1 MKKLWQTL
9 QWCLKIVVGTSLFSL
24 GFVLFLNPHSFN
36 GGGVSG
42 LAQILVKLT
51 GLGTVALW
59 VALINIPLFIIGG
72 LRVGKKFFV
81 GSLVGIISV
90 TATLELFSLLPVPET
105 EPLLAC
111 VYGGSCIGLGVGIVF
126 MAGASTGGSDIVVRL
141 LKMKWRNMPIGT
153 INMGFDMVVMLLTGL
168 AFGEMS
174 KALYTGITVFLAGK
188 VLDMMVYS
196 FDYSK
201 VVLIISQHH
210 GQIADDIFKK
220 LDRGVTYLSG
230 EGAYSGTEKKV
241 ILSVVK
247 RHQLADLKQ
256 LVVDI
261 DKDAFV
267 IVQEAHQV
275 LGDGF
280 SRYTKDS
287 L

>member
-1 MKKLWQTL
+1 MKKVMQTGL
-9 QWCLKIVVGTSLFSL
+9 WCLRIIAGTCLFAL
-24 GFVLFLNPHSFN
+24 GFVLFLDPHSFN

-42 LAQILVKLT
+42 LAQILVRLT
-51 GLGTVALW
+51 GFGSVALW
-59 VALINIPLFIIGG
+59 VVLINVPLFIIGG
-72 LRVGKKFFV
+72 MRVGKKFFF
-81 GSLVGIISV
+81 GSLVGFLTTTV
-90 TATLELFSLLPVPET
+90 ALELFAHLPVPQT
-105 EPLLAC
+105 DPLLAC
-111 VYGGSCIGLGVGIVF
+111 IYGGSLIGAGLGVVF

-141 LKMKWRNMPIGT
+141 LKLKWRHVPIGT
-153 INMGFDMVVMLLTGL
+153 INMCFDVVVMALTGL
-168 AFGEMS
+168 AFGDLS
-174 KALYTGITVFLAGK
+174 KALYTGVTVFLSGR
-188 VLDMMVYS
+188 VLDIVVYS

-201 VVLIISQHH
+201 VVLIISEHH
-210 GQIADDIFKK
+210 ELIADDIFRK
-220 LDRGVTYLSG
+220 LDRGVTYLNG
-230 EGAYSGTEKKV
+230 VGAYSGREKKV

-261 DKDAFV
+261 DTDAFV

>member
-1 MKKLWQTL
+1 MKKLWQAIE
-9 QWCLKIVVGTSLFSL
+9 WCIRIVVGASVFSL
-24 GFVLFLNPHSFN
+24 GFVLFLDPHNFN

-42 LAQILVKLT
+42 LAQIMVKLT

-72 LRVGKKFFV
+72 LRVGRKFFV
-81 GSLVGIISV
+81 GSLVGIVSV
-90 TATLELFSLLPVPET
+90 TATLELFRFLPAPET

-111 VYGGSCIGLGVGIVF
+111 LYGGACIGLGVGIVF

-141 LKMKWRNMPIGT
+141 LKMKWRNVPIGT
-153 INMGFDMVVMLLTGL
+153 INMCFDLVVMVLTGF
-168 AFGEMS
+168 AFGDMS
-174 KALYTGITVFLAGK
+174 KALYTGVTVFLAGK

-201 VVLIISQHH
+201 VVLIISEHH
-210 GQIADDIFKK
+210 ELIADDIFRK
-220 LDRGVTYLSG
+220 LDRGVTYLDG
-230 EGAYSGTEKKV
+230 EGAYSGREKKV

-261 DKDAFV
+261 DTDAFV

>member
-1 MKKLWQTL
+1 MKKLWQAIE
-9 QWCLKIVVGTSLFSL
+9 WCIRIVVGASVFSL
-24 GFVLFLNPHSFN
+24 GFVLFLDPHNFN

-42 LAQILVKLT
+42 LAQIMVKLT

-72 LRVGKKFFV
+72 LRVGRKFFV
-81 GSLVGIISV
+81 GSLVGIVSV
-90 TATLELFSLLPVPET
+90 TATLELFRFLPVPET

-111 VYGGSCIGLGVGIVF
+111 LYGGACIGLGVGIVF

-141 LKMKWRNMPIGT
+141 LKMKWRNVPIGT
-153 INMGFDMVVMLLTGL
+153 INMCFDLVVMVLTGF
-168 AFGEMS
+168 AFGDMS
-174 KALYTGITVFLAGK
+174 KALYTGVTVFLAGK

-201 VVLIISQHH
+201 VVLIISEHH
-210 GQIADDIFKK
+210 ELIADDIFRK
-220 LDRGVTYLSG
+220 LDRGVTYLDG
-230 EGAYSGTEKKV
+230 EGAYSGREKKV

-261 DKDAFV
+261 DTDAFV